1 MNNLLKCSGY
11 DVIVVSRLPGIS
23 RMTWSDLDRQGLPKN
38 TVAVV
43 SLAGQNVLDM
53 KRRWNPEFQQTVRA
67 SRINTTKSLV
77 KAISK
82 AEVKPKCFVATS
94 AVGN

>member
-1 MNNLLKCSGY
+1 
-11 DVIVVSRLPGIS
+11 
-23 RMTWSDLDRQGLPKN
+23 MTWSDLDRQGLPKN

-77 KAISK
+77 KAITN
-82 AEVKPKCFVATS
+82 AEVKPKAFVATS
-94 AVGN
+94 AVGMILKIDL